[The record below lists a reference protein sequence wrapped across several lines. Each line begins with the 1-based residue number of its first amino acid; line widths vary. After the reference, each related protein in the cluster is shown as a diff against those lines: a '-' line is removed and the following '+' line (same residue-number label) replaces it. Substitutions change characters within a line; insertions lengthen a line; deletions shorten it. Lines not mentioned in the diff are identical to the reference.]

1 MNRHLSRS
9 FMFGFLCL
17 LPLPA
22 FSQQPSA
29 SLSRWATFSAPS
41 LPTLDTPEM
50 PHRSGPTVSVR
61 ELSIPV
67 RAGNAYKKGLD
78 RLANDD
84 PAGSLVHFQKAISE
98 FQGFYEA
105 YFALGLAQL
114 DLGHEEEAQ
123 HSLQKSIDES
133 GGHYAQPFFAM
144 SMALCGQRKYAEAE
158 PIIRRAL
165 ELAPGLHPGKL
176 ILAWVLFGLNHL
188 DQAERID
195 REVLVQDPTL
205 APAHLLL
212 SDIYNRRSDYSAA
225 LSELDAYLELK
236 PYGALSGQVREVKKS
251 LEQRLAKS
259 TVIVEAARTEP

>member
-105 YFALGLAQL
+105 YFAIGLAHL
-114 DLGHEEEAQ
+114 DLRREDEAQ
-123 HSLQKSIDES
+123 LAFQQSIDAS
-133 GGHYAQPFFAM
+133 GGHYAQPLFAM
-144 SMALCGQRKYAEAE
+144 SMLLCAQRKYGEAE
-158 PIIRRAL
+158 PIIHRAL
-165 ELAPGLHPGKL
+165 ELAPDWRPGQL
-176 ILAWVLFGLNHL
+176 ILAWVLFGLKRVE
-188 DQAERID
+188 QAERID
-195 REVLVQDPTL
+195 REVLVQEPTL

-212 SDIYNRRSDYSAA
+212 SDIYNHRNDYSAA

-236 PYGALSGQVREVKKS
+236 PDGALSEQVRGIEQS
-251 LEQRLAKS
+251 LKQRLANS
-259 TVIVEAARTEP
+259 TVVVEAARTKP